1 MPLEE
6 QCGAH
11 TSPQS
16 VPTESPSMRHHEVK
30 SVTTWHWYFYS
41 QSCYGTKEGFA
52 VTHYFLKLL
61 CWHKTQIHYGFL
73 WLVPFLETAIS
84 SESSG
89 TKIVYLPSLMKAVNA
104 SSQALLGQLP
114 TLPRL
119 LRGKLVDNGLLC
131 WVLHLHRFS
140 CTLSSVT
147 THLHSAPFQ
156 SGLTYMSE
164 PEGIFL
170 VVNFLVQLNGGLLS
184 FKKYL
189 W

>member
-41 QSCYGTKEGFA
+41 QSCYRTKEGFA

-84 SESSG
+84 LESSG

-119 LRGKLVDNGLLC
+119 FRGKLVDNGLLC
-131 WVLHLHRFS
+131 WVLPSAQIFMYPQFCNYTSSQCPFSKWSDLHVRTRRDFLGS
-140 CTLSSVT
+140 ELLGT
-147 THLHSAPFQ
+147 TEWWTF
-156 SGLTYMSE
+156 
-164 PEGIFL
+164 IF
-170 VVNFLVQLNGGLLS
+170 
-184 FKKYL
+184 
-189 W
+189 